1 MSTENICAPTWAG
14 VLPLLIYT
22 IATSS
27 ESDAGAEAVAQLQRL
42 SDALDAW
49 NARVPVLLGVLHEAL
64 DATRDEEHRMASE
77 NILRALALVAGDK

>member
-1 MSTENICAPTWAG
+1 METICSPTWAG

-22 IATSS
+22 IATTP
-27 ESDAGAEAVAQLQRL
+27 ESTEGAESVAQLQRL

-64 DATRDEEHRMASE
+64 DATRDEEHRLASE

>member
-22 IATSS
+22 IATST
-27 ESDAGAEAVAQLQRL
+27 ESDEGAEAVAQLQRL

-49 NARVPVLLGVLHEAL
+49 NARVPVLLEMLSEA
-64 DATRDEEHRMASE
+64 RECIMDEEPAAALE
-77 NILRALALVAGDK
+77 NIKRARLLVAGDK